1 MEKGPKPFQQVRAV
15 DTVKIGG
22 IYRDMRSIRG
32 ESVHSPR
39 GDAGGEVLKG
49 GMGRGGGGPLL
60 RVPVVDDVAPVAVRA
75 LVPLQEAAVDG
86 LAVSGQGDGN
96 GLIAIAVQNSRQALP
111 GSVFKVVLQYACI

>member
-49 GMGRGGGGPLL
+49 GRGRDGGGPLL

-75 LVPLQEAAVDG
+75 LVPLLRLHVKDLRVQASAR
-86 LAVSGQGDGN
+86 LRACLYCSASRPPP
-96 GLIAIAVQNSRQALP
+96 AIALP
-111 GSVFKVVLQYACI
+111 YILFRFLTFL

>member
-39 GDAGGEVLKG
+39 GDASGEVLKG
-49 GMGRGGGGPLL
+49 GRGRDGGGPLL
-60 RVPVVDDVAPVAVRA
+60 RVPVVDDVAP
-75 LVPLQEAAVDG
+75 
-86 LAVSGQGDGN
+86 LARCS
-96 GLIAIAVQNSRQALP
+96 LKYLTFFLP
-111 GSVFKVVLQYACI
+111 PCQICSPVL